1 MASFVRRRDDGKTV
15 WLHATKN
22 EADRARDARWGD
34 FLNVQNQTPDGWSE
48 IKWGRDTFFIRTENV
63 VNERPLELVFVD
75 VGQGDGCI
83 VVSPE
88 TGADERI
95 LIVDAGQHDNM
106 MGFVKWRFG
115 KLAERFHF
123 HAAVIS
129 HSDQDH
135 YGGFRPL
142 FQNENALFERVYH
155 NGIAERAGNAMLGP
169 TDPNGTHLTGIV
181 ETHVQMQALYPE
193 NGVNLSKNYG
203 KLMRDALS
211 GGRVEEI
218 VMASTL
224 HGAQENGR
232 CWLPGFA
239 PSSGRST
246 TIEILGPV
254 PETGTDGA
262 PSLRWFGSRIGSTA
276 KDEGKTKNGHS
287 VLVRLRIG
295 FLRILLGGD
304 LNRPAEDYLLRHY
317 SGIAATTPLANA
329 VALASDRLGADI
341 LKCCHHGA
349 TDVTDEFLRCV
360 NAFAFVV
367 SSGDA
372 ESHAHPRPDLL
383 GRLGKLGRGAAPL
396 ILCTELLRS
405 TREQGRSEDFNRLKA
420 LDRLIDDPNTSAAD
434 REEARKERT
443 ELQDAIRRR
452 NVGVYGAI
460 NLRTDGQHI
469 EVTFLLEKPRGK
481 QRWQKYSIARQA
493 NGEWLPVGED

>member
-15 WLHATKN
+15 WLHKTMN
-22 EADRARDARWGD
+22 ESDRARDVRWGD
-34 FLNVQNQTPDGWSE
+34 FLNVQQQTPDGWSE
-48 IKWGRDTFFIRTENV
+48 IKWGRETFFIRTENIV
-63 VNERPLELVFVD
+63 SERPLEVIFVD
-75 VGQGDGCI
+75 VGQGDGCL

-88 TGADERI
+88 VGTQERI

-106 MGFVKWRFG
+106 TDFVKWRFG
-115 KLAERFHF
+115 KLADRFRF

-129 HSDQDH
+129 HPDQDH
-135 YGGFRPL
+135 YGGFRSL
-142 FQNENALFERVYH
+142 FQHENALFERVYH
-155 NGIAERAGNAMLGP
+155 NGIAERAGSATLGP
-169 TDPNGTHLTGIV
+169 TDANGTHLTGLAQ
-181 ETHVQMQALYPE
+181 THAQMQALYPA
-193 NGVNLSKNYG
+193 GGANLAKNYG
-203 KLMRDALS
+203 KLMRDALE
-211 GGRVEEI
+211 GGRVESIE
-218 VMASTL
+218 MASTR
-224 HGAQENGR
+224 HGTQENGR

-239 PSSGRST
+239 PSNAHAT

-254 PETGTDGA
+254 PEIGTDGA
-262 PSLRWFGSRIGSTA
+262 PSLRWFGTKIGSTA

-287 VLVRLRIG
+287 VLLRLRIG
-295 FLRILLGGD
+295 PLRILLGGD

-317 SGIAATTPLANA
+317 GGIPASAPLASA
-329 VALASDRLGADI
+329 VAAAAERLGADI

-349 TDVTDEFLRCV
+349 ADVTDEFLRCV

-367 SSGDA
+367 SSGDE

-420 LDRLIDDPNTSAAD
+420 LDRMIDSPDTSDED
-434 REEARKERT
+434 RRKAQQERR

-460 NLRTDGQHI
+460 NLRTDGQRI

-481 QRWQKYSIARQA
+481 QRWQKYSIARQP
-493 NGEWLPVGED
+493 NGEWLPLNDD